1 MSEEKKEALT
11 VDTAAEDTAKQPDDI
26 AEETSVLVM
35 EDATAVD
42 GRLSVSEDSRS
53 EKELLQ
59 ELVELQK
66 KTANRQLVATVA
78 TCTLAASFI
87 IALLIVVPKL
97 LTMSAEISAVVAN
110 TEKLVTEADELIAQT
125 EQSLTGIDTMISNVN
140 DLVVDNTE
148 AVSEALKNIQSI
160 DIDQLNEAIRN
171 LSDAVEPLAKLNNNL
186 SGFFGGVGSGISNGI
201 GGITEG
207 ISNGISGL
215 TGGSNN

>member
-1 MSEEKKEALT
+1 MSEENKEIMT
-11 VDTAAEDTAKQPDDI
+11 TDNE
-26 AEETSVLVM
+26 AEETSVVAV
-35 EDATAVD
+35 EDARTVD
-42 GRLSVSEDSRS
+42 GQLSVSEDGRS

-66 KTANRQLVATVA
+66 KTASRQLVATVA

-148 AVSEALKNIQSI
+148 AVSEALKNIQDI

-207 ISNGISGL
+207 ISNGISGI
-215 TGGSNN
+215 TGGSGN

>member
-1 MSEEKKEALT
+1 MSEENKEIMT
-11 VDTAAEDTAKQPDDI
+11 TDNE
-26 AEETSVLVM
+26 AEETSVVTM
-35 EDATAVD
+35 EDAGTYD
-42 GRLSVSEDSRS
+42 GQLSVSEDGRS

-78 TCTLAASFI
+78 TCTLAGAFI

-97 LTMSAEISAVVAN
+97 LTMSAEISAMVAN

-125 EQSLTGIDTMISNVN
+125 EKSLTGIDTMISNVN

-148 AVSEALKNIQSI
+148 AVSEALKNIQDI

-207 ISNGISGL
+207 ISNGISGI

>member
-1 MSEEKKEALT
+1 MSEENKEIMT
-11 VDTAAEDTAKQPDDI
+11 TDNE
-26 AEETSVLVM
+26 AEETSVVAV
-35 EDATAVD
+35 EDARTVD
-42 GRLSVSEDSRS
+42 GQLSVSEDGRS

-66 KTANRQLVATVA
+66 KTASRQLVATVA
-78 TCTLAASFI
+78 TCTLAGAFI

-97 LTMSAEISAVVAN
+97 LTMSAEISAMVAN

-125 EQSLTGIDTMISNVN
+125 GKSLTGIDTMISNVN

-148 AVSEALKNIQSI
+148 AVSEALKNIQDI

-207 ISNGISGL
+207 ISNGISGI
-215 TGGSNN
+215 TGGSGN